1 VDRLLQLENRLRDGL
16 LEKVELEKKVKELER
31 QHKEQGKVL
40 EKMANE
46 EEFQAKMKSLVDE
59 LRVWKEKVKRLEMQ
73 QEKEEQTRKSQAE
86 KIKQVQEE
94 NKKY

>member
-1 VDRLLQLENRLRDGL
+1 M
-16 LEKVELEKKVKELER
+16 ELEKKVKELER